1 MLCWAHLLVILSR
14 DTKTWRLFLT
24 KNAQCVSLP
33 GNTHAFCF
41 LNHCVPKGEKKIYF
55 HEHGLPI
62 TKTDTVQS
70 RNKKNKNKNPV
81 LRNTTTTNILP
92 LWSLKKRLCALA
104 DPFISYLS
112 LLCNVALFH
121 AHTSVKSLEQWEQ
134 QKPAMMQGL
143 AFIKLYYYKSYYCEP
158 CSNGKCQKY
167 DQIKLKN

>member
-1 MLCWAHLLVILSR
+1 MVYPLQKL
-14 DTKTWRLFLT
+14 TWCSPVT
-24 KNAQCVSLP
+24 KN
-33 GNTHAFCF
+33 
-41 LNHCVPKGEKKIYF
+41 
-55 HEHGLPI
+55 
-62 TKTDTVQS
+62 KT
-70 RNKKNKNKNPV
+70 KNPV

-143 AFIKLYYYKSYYCEP
+143 AFIKLCYYKSYYCEP